1 MSPSNL
7 RPPTSDHRIVMVGT
21 SPETHGGISAV
32 VNAWRA
38 GGLFAR
44 WAIDYVETHCDG
56 TLWDKFACALHAV
69 FLIAALAI
77 RHRDA
82 LLHVHAASRASFWR
96 KAVFMLLA
104 MAAGWRYIFHLHG
117 GGFARFYEK
126 ECGPMGR
133 AVVRFF
139 LDRATAIV
147 VVSERWAT
155 WMRSI
160 TMNRRIVTLPNAV
173 AVPAAF
179 NAERSG
185 ALVAFVGR
193 CEPGKGVLDLVEA
206 IASLVPAIP
215 SIRLE
220 IAGDGDVDAVTLRA
234 ADLGIGAHVYLHGW
248 VSKAQRDELLARA
261 TVFAL
266 PSHAEGLPLALL
278 EAMAAGCPVVA
289 SAVGGVPDVVSH
301 GVNGFL
307 VAPQDPQLLAASL
320 HRVLTD
326 KPLAARLGSA
336 ARDTVEA
343 CYSIEKTLDSL
354 EQLYAGLGGSRAPAR
369 AQPATRRLQE
379 IS

>member
-1 MSPSNL
+1 
-7 RPPTSDHRIVMVGT
+7 MVGT

-38 GGLFAR
+38 GGLFGR

-56 TLWDKFACALHAV
+56 TWWDKLACALHGL
-69 FLIAALAI
+69 FLMSVLAI

-82 LLHVHAASRASFWR
+82 LVHVHGASRASFWR
-96 KAVFMLLA
+96 KSAFMLLA

-126 ECGPMGR
+126 ECGPIAR

-139 LDRATAIV
+139 LDRATAII

-160 TMNRRIVTLPNAV
+160 TRNRRIVTIPNAV

-179 NAERSG
+179 TAERSG
-185 ALVAFVGR
+185 ALVLFVGR
-193 CEPGKGVLDLVEA
+193 CEAGKGVLDLVEA
-206 IASLVPAIP
+206 VASLVPAIP
-215 SIRLE
+215 AIRLE
-220 IAGDGDVDAVTLRA
+220 FAGDGDLDAISRRA
-234 ADLGIGAHVYLHGW
+234 SELGIGAHVHLHGW
-248 VSKAQRDELLARA
+248 LTKARRDELLQRA

-289 SAVGGVPDVVSH
+289 SAVGGIPDVVTH
-301 GVNGFL
+301 GTNGFL

-326 KPLAARLGSA
+326 KPLAARLGRE
-336 ARDTVEA
+336 ARASVEA
-343 CYSIEKTLDSL
+343 GHSIEIALETL
-354 EQLYAGLGGSRAPAR
+354 EQLYAGLGASRTPAR
-369 AQPATRRLQE
+369 AHPAAPRLQE